1 MAFLNNIYLF
11 VVDEKVSRDVAISS
25 HPVEKGLDITD
36 NIKRSPLVINISGEI
51 VGARTTLYIHALQNL
66 MFSGSYVEY
75 SGNNTIKNAV
85 IESFD
90 TDYTNAVTGGCTF
103 SMKLREMRVA
113 ASAYIG
119 KSSSKKPTQ
128 NGTQQVQSNTKNKYY
143 IVKKGDTLWSIA
155 KAYYGDESKFI
166 NIYRAN
172 SDKVKVTNALTPGIR
187 LLMPQ

>member
-36 NIKRSPLVINISGEI
+36 NVKRSPLVISISGEI
-51 VGARTTLYIHALQNL
+51 VGTRTSLYINALQNL

-75 SGNNTIKNAV
+75 SGNNTIKNAI

-119 KSSSKKPTQ
+119 SSSKKPTQ

-187 LLMPQ
+187 LLMP